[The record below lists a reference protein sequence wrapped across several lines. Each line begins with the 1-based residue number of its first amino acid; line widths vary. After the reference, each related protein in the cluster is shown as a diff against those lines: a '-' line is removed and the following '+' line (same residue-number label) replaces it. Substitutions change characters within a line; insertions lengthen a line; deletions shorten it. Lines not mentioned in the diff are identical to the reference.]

1 MPFGWHTTVQARA
14 GIITMCTPS
23 LAILPVLCG
32 IPLAGCERSSAPV
45 APAGSVAMQQA
56 RGERTQ
62 VFRFDETF
70 AAYSRVRVT
79 LDARRGPLT
88 RPTF

>member
-70 AAYSRVRVT
+70 VVVDEPCFGESMLVEAHR
-79 LDARRGPLT
+79 
-88 RPTF
+88 